1 MRTHIHLHTPTYTHQ
16 HTHTHKQRHIDAED
30 WRQHTRHEC
39 VNAHAHS
46 HINIRTHTAFE
57 HTHTHTHT
65 PWHTHKRIHPHTCTH
80 THTHAHAGRHR
91 AVQYRG
97 FVLAGFSKLG
107 KRGKNNRV
115 SCHDNTHNVRNVCFN
130 LKFYKRS
137 QQIFTST
144 DLNSLQF
151 SSFFLRATSIAV
163 STC

>member
-65 PWHTHKRIHPHTCTH
+65 HRDTHTNAFTHTHVH
-80 THTHAHAGRHR
+80 THTHMHTQVDTELSSTEALCLL
-91 AVQYRG
+91 G
-97 FVLAGFSKLG
+97 FPSLASVA
-107 KRGKNNRV
+107 RI
-115 SCHDNTHNVRNVCFN
+115 TVC
-130 LKFYKRS
+130 LVMTTR
-137 QQIFTST
+137 TMC
-144 DLNSLQF
+144 
-151 SSFFLRATSIAV
+151 ATSV
-163 STC
+163 SILNFTNDRNKYSQAQI